1 MAKVI
6 YLHPET
12 PQPRQIK
19 QVIERLKKDDLIV
32 YPTDS
37 GYAFGWAIGNKKA
50 QERVIQLRRTDSKHN
65 FTVMCSNVSQITEF
79 AQVNNTAFKLIKKL
93 APGPFTFIL
102 PATRNLPK
110 WLRNEKRKSVGI
122 RIPDMPI
129 AQALLVE
136 LNEPMMS
143 SSLLLPGKDMHA
155 IEDWELPDILDVHI
169 DVLVMGE
176 HVGMEPTTMIDL
188 MEDSPKILRQG
199 KEIVD
204 FI

>member
-129 AQALLVE
+129 AQALLEE
-136 LNEPMMS
+136 LNEPMM
-143 SSLLLPGKDMHA
+143 
-155 IEDWELPDILDVHI
+155 
-169 DVLVMGE
+169 
-176 HVGMEPTTMIDL
+176 
-188 MEDSPKILRQG
+188 
-199 KEIVD
+199 
-204 FI
+204 

>member
-1 MAKVI
+1 
-6 YLHPET
+6 
-12 PQPRQIK
+12 
-19 QVIERLKKDDLIV
+19 
-32 YPTDS
+32 
-37 GYAFGWAIGNKKA
+37 
-50 QERVIQLRRTDSKHN
+50 
-65 FTVMCSNVSQITEF
+65 
-79 AQVNNTAFKLIKKL
+79 
-93 APGPFTFIL
+93 
-102 PATRNLPK
+102 
-110 WLRNEKRKSVGI
+110 
-122 RIPDMPI
+122 PDMPI
-129 AQALLVE
+129 AQALLEE